1 MKTAL
6 FLSTLIL
13 QSSVSFGFGIAADS
27 FGQPV
32 HETITKRAALDSGL
46 IKDPQS
52 EDLKYLIEGSRFNDD
67 PEGYLLE
74 GAMPEDKGGAIA
86 FAFEFLG
93 SKKEKKIVND
103 PTKSAHFGDYQ
114 FLHAMGKSTI
124 TAEKIKESIVLYAA
138 HCWLMIQDP
147 DSFLHFAEDF
157 RTVIQQERNPTP
169 NFKYSR
175 YQLIVKNAIER
186 FPKEVLFFHAR
197 NQAEFKFRAL
207 GSLLHVIQD
216 SYSRGHV
223 IREGWEEGNNEG
235 NILYFQD
242 YSQQDSKSHKHTDEH
257 PKKLTDTS
265 VFEIP
270 ATNAAYQR
278 SKQLLTMI
286 ANNCPWTS
294 GKITDRTICPQS
306 GYSFISEVFAYSENT
321 TLDSRTTRSH
331 PDLAPKKQE
340 ANSYGENYGGG

>member
-6 FLSTLIL
+6 VLSTLIL

-32 HETITKRAALDSGL
+32 HETLTKKAALDSGL

-52 EDLKYLIEGSRFNDD
+52 NDLKYLIEGSRFNDD

-86 FAFEFLG
+86 FAFEFVG
-93 SKKEKKIVND
+93 SKKKKKIVND

-114 FLHAMGKSTI
+114 FLHAMGESTA
-124 TAEKIKESIVLYAA
+124 TAEKIRESIVLYAA
-138 HCWLMIQDP
+138 HCWKMVQDP
-147 DSFLHFAEDF
+147 NSYLNFAEDL
-157 RTVIQQERNPTP
+157 RAVVLQGQNPDP

-175 YQLIVKNAIER
+175 DQLIVKNAIER
-186 FPKEVLFFHAR
+186 FPKEVLLFHAR

-242 YSQQDSKSHKHTDEH
+242 YALQDSNSHKHTDEH
-257 PKKLTDTS
+257 PKKLTDAT

-294 GKITDRTICPQS
+294 GKIVDKTTCPQS
-306 GYSFISEVFAYSENT
+306 GYSFISEVFAYAADT
-321 TLDSRTTRSH
+321 TLESRTTRSH
-331 PDLAPKKQE
+331 IDLEPKKQE
-340 ANSYGENYGGG
+340 PNPYGENYGGG